1 MQKKQ
6 LQIRCSLVG
15 LLDQADQQPRS
26 TEFQHSAIHLCLK
39 YSLTV
44 GLCFSVQL
52 ATAKSLSSGEM
63 ITIIGP
69 DGLPMVV
76 PVPEASGQVKS
87 QAKPNAEKKTWF
99 KLFSKEKPASQQPPT
114 QNQIATQ
121 RTTAPVIQQAPQQQ
135 PRDTKLSASPVQ
147 TENDAQVFSNTKV
160 TPSAVE
166 QRTQQQ
172 TVQQQ
177 DTMKIATVKSQ
188 ASHAKATASQVA
200 EDAVAHVDGLTKKH
214 TTQNHTA
221 QNDSTVDSSINN
233 SATSKDVSVENEP
246 APYRMI
252 DGEKYYQAEYLE
264 SKEFN
269 VEGKKRFYQIPT
281 PPMSVGM
288 KGVSGGTTNWDVV
301 EREKGVDMSV
311 FRGTTP
317 EPQQVV
323 TLGVNYHV
331 ISQDELAEALPTQC
345 IDDKAKRKSKSFG
358 RHDSVSFFPRAPFD
372 NRFDFEL
379 LEINQPLQNVKISS
393 YANSGKAPSYYWPIA
408 VFLDQKGC
416 VIEGATA
423 FHTQTFPATMLQSA
437 SIEGVIHIPKNSH
450 YLLLSALESSVD
462 VPELQLSNQGQI
474 KLTVLR

>member
-1 MQKKQ
+1 MVESMQKKQ
-6 LQIRCSLVG
+6 QQIRCSLVE
-15 LLDQADQQPRS
+15 LLDQVDQQPRS

-44 GLCFSVQL
+44 GLCCSVQL

-76 PVPEASGQVKS
+76 PVPEASGQVKPQS
-87 QAKPNAEKKTWF
+87 KSNTEKKTWF

-121 RTTAPVIQQAPQQQ
+121 RTTAPVIQQVTQQQ
-135 PRDTKLSASPVQ
+135 PLDTKLSESPVQ
-147 TENDAQVFSNTKV
+147 TQNDAKVLSNTKI
-160 TPSAVE
+160 TPSNVE
-166 QRTQQQ
+166 HRTQQQ

-177 DTMKIATVKSQ
+177 DPMKTVPVASQ
-188 ASHAKATASQVA
+188 ASHVNATASQVA
-200 EDAVAHVDGLTKKH
+200 EDAVVQADDFA
-214 TTQNHTA
+214 QNHTA
-221 QNDSTVDSSINN
+221 QNDPIVDSSISN
-233 SATSKDVSVENEP
+233 SATNSNVSAENEP

-311 FRGTTP
+311 FRGTTQ

-331 ISQDELAEALPTQC
+331 ISQDELLEALPTQC

-372 NRFDFEL
+372 DRFDFEL